1 MIGSS
6 EDIILV
12 KDNSWDEKELFPISN
27 RRGIY
32 MPIERG
38 GSGSNFVIIPMLLC
52 AGAGV
57 CVRSFNYA
65 HSRANEVKLK
75 QCCMT
80 SL

>member
-38 GSGSNFVIIPMLLC
+38 GPILL
-52 AGAGV
+52 
-57 CVRSFNYA
+57 
-65 HSRANEVKLK
+65 
-75 QCCMT
+75 
-80 SL
+80 